1 MAEQAKITSLNG
13 IIIGEGCVFSS
24 DNFKNSSENVITLP
38 STSGTLAL
46 TSDITTATAGIVT
59 ETGTQTLSQKTLTE
73 PIISSIKKGS
83 ATLTLPSTS
92 GTLALAADVNAQKER
107 IDRLLNYLE
116 KWINVGNLTMS
127 DIKTSVNASS

>member
-24 DNFKNSSENVITLP
+24 DNFKNSSENVI
-38 STSGTLAL
+38 
-46 TSDITTATAGIVT
+46 
-59 ETGTQTLSQKTLTE
+59 
-73 PIISSIKKGS
+73 
-83 ATLTLPSTS
+83 TLPSTS